1 MRSAVVQLVN
11 ISNFLEWMNG
21 PPWMKGQL
29 LWTPYGMSLDIDVSP
44 IDVNCRYRYDI
55 SNKHVSAETL
65 AAGQIIP
72 SWTKI

>member
-1 MRSAVVQLVN
+1 
-11 ISNFLEWMNG
+11 
-21 PPWMKGQL
+21 
-29 LWTPYGMSLDIDVSP
+29 MSLDIDVSP